1 MCEKVQMWASA
12 LSSSENLGAAFK
24 AGLKQELEWRQIN
37 HRSRAE
43 TATSTQNTFDQN
55 ARIDR
60 QLLP

>member
-1 MCEKVQMWASA
+1 VGEFFTAIEQQHFFHRKTSA
-12 LSSSENLGAAFK
+12 QPSR
-24 AGLKQELEWRQIN
+24 LKQELEWRQIN